1 MARLTLFDGRNF
13 QDRRLQIRRR
23 GLAIRNMSAIRFD
36 NDLSSFRLRRNNSA
50 NVTLVL
56 FSQAN
61 YQGAFR
67 VFRGNAAI
75 ANLSNFNFNNRTSS
89 LIFILRNL
97 TDAQIR
103 NIQSNARAPR
113 GIAEIRR

>member
-1 MARLTLFDGRNF
+1 MARLTLFAARNF
-13 QDRRLQIRRR
+13 GNRRLQIRRH
-23 GLAIRNMSAIRFD
+23 GLAIRNMSAIRFN
-36 NDLSSFRLRRNNSA
+36 NDLSSFRLRREDASNA
-50 NVTLVL
+50 TLVL

-61 YQGAFR
+61 YQGSFR
-67 VFRGNAAI
+67 VFRGNAAV
-75 ANLSNFNFNNRTSS
+75 ANLSNFDFNNRTSS

-103 NIQSNARAPR
+103 NIQTNRRAPR